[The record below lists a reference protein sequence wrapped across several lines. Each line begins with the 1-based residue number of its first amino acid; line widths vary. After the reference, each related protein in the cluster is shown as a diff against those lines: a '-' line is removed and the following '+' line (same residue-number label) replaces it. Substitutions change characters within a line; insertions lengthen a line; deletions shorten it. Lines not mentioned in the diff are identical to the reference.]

1 MYLNMIGNIEA
12 GFKSEEVL
20 KELEQK
26 RGGYKNMSGHDIF
39 DSKKYLQILKDEQ
52 SEQSEHL

>member
-39 DSKKYLQILKDEQ
+39 DSKKYL
-52 SEQSEHL
+52 